1 MERLIRKYLDKLE
14 SQGLANKD
22 NALLLALDAEL
33 VSNRP
38 VRDDALKLS
47 KVFDLMN
54 INTVLFAEPA
64 EPYRSIIEELIRSA
78 ENYEDHGRIVPLD
91 CEMRTFFHDI
101 PIVEDFSPET
111 IAKALSHRKAAII
124 KDRGIVTYGVV
135 TPEQAFVSF
144 SSVCFSSFVK
154 YFYDRLVSLQRG
166 ATAKTIPGRD
176 GINAFEKIAGSAS
189 AFVPDLSPFSLM
201 EGPAGEEDAII
212 KMISEAGRAV
222 VNCRLVDSFFG
233 NISYVS
239 DNFLYISQ
247 TGSSLDELE
256 SCIDAVPIDG
266 SSSVGITASSELSAH
281 KQIHYETGDHAI
293 LHGHPKFSV
302 IMSMHCLKDTCDR
315 DMCHT
320 SCKERREIAGTPIVS
335 GEIGRGSS
343 GLMHTVPSAMKEG
356 KGVLVYGHGV
366 FTSGKSDFRK
376 PFQMLLDI
384 ETKCREAYFSLM
396 TRSLEHR

>member
-14 SQGLANKD
+14 SQGLAKKE
-22 NALLLALDAEL
+22 NAVFLARDAEL
-33 VSNRP
+33 VSSRP
-38 VRDDALKLS
+38 LRGDTLQLS

-54 INTVLFAEPA
+54 INSVLFAEPA
-64 EPYRSIIEELIRSA
+64 EPYKSIVQEIIRSSA
-78 ENYEDHGRIVPLD
+78 NDEDPRRIVPLD

-101 PIVEDFSPET
+101 PIVEEFSPET

-144 SSVCFSSFVK
+144 SSACFSSFVK
-154 YFYDRLVSLQRG
+154 YFYDRLISLQQG
-166 ATAKTIPGRD
+166 ASAKTIPGKD
-176 GINAFEKIAGSAS
+176 GINAFERIASYTS

-201 EGPAGEEDAII
+201 EGPAGDEDAII

-222 VNCRLVDSFFG
+222 VTCRLVDSFFG

-256 SCIDAVPIDG
+256 SCIDAVPLDG

-281 KQIHYETGDHAI
+281 KQIYYKTGDHAI
-293 LHGHPKFSV
+293 LHGHPRFSV
-302 IMSMHCLKDTCDR
+302 VMSMHCLKDTCDR

-320 SCKERREIAGTPIVS
+320 SCKERREISGIPIVS

-356 KGVLVYGHGV
+356 NGVLVYGHGV
-366 FTSGKSDFRK
+366 FTSGKGDFRK
-376 PFQMLLDI
+376 PFQRLLDI
-384 ETKCREAYFSLM
+384 ETKCREEYFRLI
-396 TRSLEHR
+396 EHR